1 VNKQMNMKF
10 QFSREAPLYHSARKH
25 RIPTN
30 FRHVNAGLWYNKF
43 CNTWTLEYDPFN
55 DTWSD
60 IGNKKYK
67 VYWLN
72 AAHGKTVGDRQ
83 LLEEAKER
91 IQNLVNHKNGK
102 MLHMKLTSRLAI
114 GLGNPN
120 PTENG
125 FTFHHIY
132 GTPYLPSSSVKGM
145 VRAWATQWMKADQA
159 KVDRIFGPDGKEEK
173 EIGQII
179 FMDAFPVQPV
189 KLEKELISVLYRD
202 YYNSEKAQ
210 PPVDSYSPFPIPF
223 LSVAT
228 NQTFLFS
235 FVPRTHYDEVD
246 KDLTDVQNWLIQ
258 ALQWSGIG
266 AKTSNG
272 YGRFIE
278 DPAYD

>member
-1 VNKQMNMKF
+1 MSMNI
-10 QFSREAPLYHSARKH
+10 QFSRKVPLYHASKH

-30 FRHVNAGLWYNKF
+30 FQHVNAGLWYNKF
-43 CNTWTLEYDPFN
+43 CNTWTLEYDADN
-55 DTWSD
+55 KKWKDY
-60 IGNKKYK
+60 GRKKYK
-67 VYWLN
+67 AHWLD
-72 AAHGKTVGDRQ
+72 AANGKTVGDMQ
-83 LLEEAKER
+83 LLKEAKDR
-91 IQNLVNHKNGK
+91 MRNLVNHKNGK

-145 VRAWATQWMKADQA
+145 VRAWATQWMKADQT

-179 FMDAFPVQPV
+179 FMDAFPVHPV
-189 KLEKELISVLYRD
+189 KLEKEMINVLYKQ
-202 YYNSEKAQ
+202 YYRKSAKFR
-210 PPVDSYSPFPIPF
+210 PIDSYSPELIPF
-223 LSVAT
+223 LSVAS

-235 FVPRTHYDEVD
+235 FVPRAHYDQVD
-246 KDLTDVQNWLIQ
+246 KDVHDVQNWLIQ
-258 ALQWSGIG
+258 ALQWIGIG